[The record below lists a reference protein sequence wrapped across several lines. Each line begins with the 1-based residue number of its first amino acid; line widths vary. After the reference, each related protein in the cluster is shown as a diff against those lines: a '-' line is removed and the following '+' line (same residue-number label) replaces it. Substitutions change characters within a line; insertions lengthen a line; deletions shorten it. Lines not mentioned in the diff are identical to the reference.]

1 MQNVLMTGAA
11 GGIGGRF
18 RALLKG
24 RYPRLRLSDIN
35 TPKDLAA
42 DEEFIPADLA
52 DMAAVERIVDG
63 MDGIV
68 HFGGFSVEG
77 PWDVIHQS
85 NIVGVYNLF
94 EAARKAKVKRV
105 IFASSNHAVGFY
117 RRTRR
122 IGINEHVRPDSRYG
136 VSKVFGEAMGALY
149 ADKYGL
155 QVMSIRIGNVDDK
168 PIDHRRLSIWVH
180 PEDLAQLVH
189 IGLTHP
195 DLHYEIVYSMSH
207 NERAWWDNHTAY
219 KLGYRPKH
227 KAEDHADYA
236 LKAQEA
242 VGLDPVGDLF
252 QGGAFC
258 GMEFEGDVEAIK

>member
-11 GGIGGRF
+11 GGIGTYF
-18 RALLKG
+18 RTLLKS

-35 TPKDLAA
+35 IPKDLAA
-42 DEEFIPADLA
+42 DEEFMAADLA
-52 DMAAVERIVDG
+52 DMAAVERMVED
-63 MDGIV
+63 MDGII

-122 IGINEHVRPDSRYG
+122 IGVDEHVRPDSRYG
-136 VSKVFGEAMGALY
+136 VSKVFGEAIGSLY

-155 QVMSIRIGNVDDK
+155 EVMSIRIGNVDVK
-168 PIDHRRLSIWVH
+168 PIDHRRLSIWIH

-195 DLHYEIVYSMSH
+195 NLHYEIVYGASH

-219 KLGYRPKH
+219 RLGYKPQH

-236 LKAQEA
+236 LQAQEK
-242 VGLDPVGDLF
+242 VGPDPVGDLF

-258 GMEFEGDVEAIK
+258 AMEFEYKTDEI